1 MIKTW
6 FASLLLMGWAAG
18 CGTAVPA
25 ETTSTTSSRIENGTP
40 DATHTFAVGVVQ
52 LNAQTASICTGAL
65 LAPNLVATA
74 RHCVAQI
81 GSGAQI
87 DCKTSTFGSVV
98 PTSRLFVTTDA
109 IIGMANQSFS
119 PVASIV
125 VPSGAD
131 HTNVCGNDIALL
143 ILADNVTLPQYVVP
157 VIAPPMT
164 DHTAYSTAVTAIG
177 YGVDVPTDT
186 QGMSAG
192 TRRIK
197 ESIPLTCIPND
208 KTFVDCFIDPVAS
221 QNMTSQNMTSGEFL
235 SGKASTCE
243 GDSGSNAF
251 DQKNFSKG
259 KWVSFGVLSR
269 GGVSPDGMTCGDSIY
284 TRFDAWGPLLVSTAN
299 QAASMGGYTVPAWA
313 AASSAGLSDGMAC
326 GADSECSSRNCVVV
340 GQSSNAFVCAS
351 PCNANG
357 CAANFECVGGF
368 CFSGSQ
374 NTSQSQPPHSGGCA
388 LSTVDAPRGARPY
401 AAAALVVTGLI
412 VGRRRRRTHK
422 QLSGSGQSGP

>member
-6 FASLLLMGWAAG
+6 FASWLLIGSAAG

-25 ETTSTTSSRIENGTP
+25 ETTSATSSPIENGAP
-40 DATHTFAVGVVQ
+40 DATHTFVVGVVQ
-52 LNAQTASICTGAL
+52 LNTQTASICTGAL

-81 GSGAQI
+81 GTGAQI

-109 IIGMANQSFS
+109 VIGMANHSFS
-119 PVASIV
+119 PVATIV

-143 ILADNVTLPQYVVP
+143 ILAENVTLPQYVVP

-177 YGVDVPTDT
+177 YGVDTPTDT

-208 KTFVDCFIDPVAS
+208 KTFVDCFNDPVAS

-251 DQKNFSKG
+251 DQKSFSNG

-269 GGVSPDGMTCGDSIY
+269 GGVSPDGLTCGDSIY

-299 QAASMGGYTVPAWA
+299 QAASLGGYPVPSWHVERMVSAARKIASSSVRAATPSCAQAHATQIAVQRISNAWA
-313 AASSAGLSDGMAC
+313 AFASQAPRTSPKVKHRTRADAPFPRSTPHAARGRTPRWVWWSAG
-326 GADSECSSRNCVVV
+326 
-340 GQSSNAFVCAS
+340 
-351 PCNANG
+351 
-357 CAANFECVGGF
+357 
-368 CFSGSQ
+368 
-374 NTSQSQPPHSGGCA
+374 
-388 LSTVDAPRGARPY
+388 
-401 AAAALVVTGLI
+401 
-412 VGRRRRRTHK
+412 
-422 QLSGSGQSGP
+422 

>member
-1 MIKTW
+1 MLKTW
-6 FASLLLMGWAAG
+6 FVSSLLIGWAAG
-18 CGTAVPA
+18 CGTAAPV
-25 ETTSTTSSRIENGTP
+25 ETTSSTSSRIENGAP
-40 DATHTFAVGVVQ
+40 DATHTFVVGVVQ

-74 RHCVAQI
+74 RHCVEQI
-81 GSGAQI
+81 GTGAQI
-87 DCKTSTFGSVV
+87 DCKTATFGSVAA
-98 PTSRLFVTTDA
+98 TSQLFVTTDA
-109 IIGMANQSFS
+109 IIGMANHSYS

-125 VPSGAD
+125 VPSGAA

-143 ILADNVTLPQYVVP
+143 ILAENVTLPQYVVP

-177 YGVDVPTDT
+177 YGVDAPTDT

-208 KTFVDCFIDPVAS
+208 KTFVDCFNDPVAS
-221 QNMTSQNMTSGEFL
+221 QDMTSGEFV

-251 DQKNFSKG
+251 DQKNFSNG

-284 TRFDAWGPLLVSTAN
+284 TRFDAWGPLLVSTAK

-313 AASSAGLSDGMAC
+313 AASSAGFSDGMAC
-326 GADSECSSRNCVVV
+326 GADSQCSSRNCVVV

-351 PCNANG
+351 PCIANG
-357 CAANFECVGGF
+357 CATNFECVAGF

-374 NTSQSQPPHSGGCA
+374 NTSQSETPHSGGCA
-388 LSTVDAPRGARPY
+388 LYTVDAPRSARPY
-401 AAAALVVTGLI
+401 AAAGLVVTGLI

-422 QLSGSGQSGP
+422 QLSGSGQSGA